1 MSNFDFLKNK
11 YPELA
16 KLGSL
21 AEELIDTDA
30 VSTLAKLRLITEF
43 IAKDIYYKY
52 FKTNPQIT
60 QYEILK
66 ELEPYIDSKYIDVF
80 HIIRKMG
87 NNAVHENI
95 ASREKTHD
103 LLKFTY
109 GLCVWH
115 YLTNCN
121 GDESLIKPYERPI
134 SRVLLLEKELKEA
147 QEKSQKLES
156 ELAIKTQELESK
168 VKSEAQ
174 TEILVENQKYKKDIT
189 NRLGD
194 LTEAQTRNYIID
206 EMLIEA
212 GWDIKKVTNFNK
224 EIKEY
229 NTDEVKREV
238 AVDNLPNTPSGKG
251 YIDYALYDA
260 TGKMI
265 AIIEAK
271 KTRREPKESK
281 TQAFYYANSVEM
293 ETGFRPLIFYT
304 NGFEIYF
311 WDDVNYA
318 PRRIYG
324 MFSKDDVET
333 RLFQRQNRKPLEN
346 VEVDTSI
353 TNRDYQLSAIRKTY
367 EVFSVGQRKALI
379 VMATGTGKTRTA
391 MSIIKGLVNAN
402 WVKRILFLVDRDELR
417 KQADSAFNKHLSSLS
432 RVLLNSETRGNLNSK
447 VYIATYPAMQKAYQL
462 YTPGFFD
469 LIIADESHRSIYN
482 VYGEIFKYF
491 DSFQIGLTATPV
503 DYISR
508 NTFTM
513 FNTEDGEPTFSYEL
527 DDAIKEKY
535 LVPYKVQKVQTGLL
549 QRGIKYSELN
559 SKQKQELAEQV
570 EDPEKF
576 DFESSELETQITNK
590 ETNRKIIKTLM
601 DNGLRDSNGKLG
613 KSIIFARSHKHGEI
627 LENLFNEMYPEYKGK
642 YARLIDSHDPNA
654 SLLLDDFKGEADENN
669 INIAISVSML
679 DTGVD
684 VPEIL
689 NLVFAKPIYSKVKF
703 WQMIG
708 RGTRLC
714 ENLLAPGKDKEQF
727 VIFDNYSNFEFFGE
741 NPEGYVPKEQLSL
754 YEKLFMSR
762 ISLAV
767 TAKELGDEKIL
778 NRTIELLKNDIATL
792 PKKSVD
798 VQEHAMKLDEI
809 LKTDY
814 YWQELSDKF
823 LNVLDSVVRPLMK
836 RHQTTFVQ
844 DRAMQFEITVIQL
857 EVLELERLILQ
868 QRQIATTQQDKKIEL
883 VKNKIRKS
891 VFHLRENI
899 NKVKEKIETINKVKS
914 QNFGTPFNYDE
925 LETVKDELAPIMQYR
940 QRSIIND
947 DIIEIDISD
956 DIEIDEELQINL
968 FSSFGEGFK
977 YNIEQFLNRIA
988 SENIVLQKIKRG
1000 QKTTE
1005 QDIQSLVSIVLE
1017 QNPHFTLKQLE
1028 KLYPNKAQD
1037 IDLLIRSIIGVDE
1050 DEVHS
1055 RIQKFISSHTT
1066 LTSLQLQCLKLIE
1079 NQLKVNKYFKMDFL
1093 YEAPFTQLGYDI
1105 FTEEEIEE
1113 LIQIFDGFVIKQL
1126 VG

>member
-1 MSNFDFLKNK
+1 MSNFDFLKNE

-30 VSTLAKLRLITEF
+30 ASTLAKLRLITEF

-52 FKTNPQIT
+52 FKTKPQIT

-66 ELEPYIDSKYIDVF
+66 ELEPYITSKYIDVF

-87 NNAVHENI
+87 NNAVHQNI

-109 GLCVWH
+109 ALCVWH

-121 GDESLIKPYERPI
+121 GNKSLIKPYKRPI

-156 ELAIKTQELESK
+156 ELALKTQELEST

-174 TEILVENQKYKKDIT
+174 TEILVENQKDKEDVT

-212 GWDIKKVTNFNK
+212 GWNIKKVTNLSK

-238 AVDNLPNTPSGKG
+238 AIDNLPNTPSGKG

-260 TGKMI
+260 AGKMI

-271 KTRREPKESK
+271 KTRKDPKEGK
-281 TQAFYYANSVEM
+281 TQAFYYANSVEK

-304 NGFEIYF
+304 NGFETYF

-318 PRRIYG
+318 PSRIYG

-367 EVFSVGQRKALI
+367 EAFSVGQRKALI

-527 DDAIKEKY
+527 NDAIKEKY

-559 SKQKQELAEQV
+559 SKQKQELSEQV

-576 DFESSELETQITNK
+576 NFESSELETQITNK
-590 ETNRKIIKTLM
+590 DTNRKIIKTLM
-601 DNGLRDSNGKLG
+601 DNGLKDSNGKLG
-613 KSIIFARSHKHGEI
+613 KSIIFARNHKHGEI
-627 LENLFNEMYPEYKGK
+627 LENLFNEMYPQYKGK

-703 WQMIG
+703 WQIIG

-714 ENLLAPGKDKEQF
+714 ENLFAPGKDKEQF

-741 NPEGYVPKEQLSL
+741 NPEGYVTKEQLSL
-754 YEKLFMSR
+754 YERLFMSR

-767 TAKELGDEKIL
+767 TAKELGNEKIL

-814 YWQELSDKF
+814 YWQELSDEF
-823 LNVLDSVVRPLMK
+823 LSVLDSVVRPLMK

-868 QRQIATTQQDKKIEL
+868 QRQISTDGQDRKIEL

-914 QNFGTPFNYDE
+914 PNFGTPFNYDE
-925 LETVKDELAPIMQYR
+925 LETVKNELAPIMQYS
-940 QRSIIND
+940 QRSIINN

-977 YNIEQFLNRIA
+977 YNIEQFLNKIA

-1028 KLYPNKAQD
+1028 KLYPDKAQD
-1037 IDLLIRSIIGVDE
+1037 IDLLVRSIIGVDE
-1050 DEVHS
+1050 DEVKS
-1055 RIQKFISSHTT
+1055 RIQKFISNHTT

-1079 NQLKVNKYFKMDFL
+1079 NQLKANKYFKMDFL

-1105 FTEEEIEE
+1105 FTEEELEE
-1113 LIQIFDGFVIKQL
+1113 LMQIFDGFVVKQL